1 MKQITAYEVEGM
13 EEVVNDIAVSFYRG
27 VNFGGVDVIIV
38 VFAAQPAT
46 VIDVIDVGRLWSI
59 GGGKR
64 GSWIDFE
71 GNKSYP
77 NVV

>member
-1 MKQITAYEVEGM
+1 M

-27 VNFGGVDVIIV
+27 VNFGGVDVIIL